1 MRKHEPMAL
10 HDATAEAVVRP
21 LAMSPPR
28 PPPQVESVKSGS
40 HNPDPFGSSKKYKA
54 FHEAAE

>member
-1 MRKHEPMAL
+1 MAL

-21 LAMSPPR
+21 LAMSPPG